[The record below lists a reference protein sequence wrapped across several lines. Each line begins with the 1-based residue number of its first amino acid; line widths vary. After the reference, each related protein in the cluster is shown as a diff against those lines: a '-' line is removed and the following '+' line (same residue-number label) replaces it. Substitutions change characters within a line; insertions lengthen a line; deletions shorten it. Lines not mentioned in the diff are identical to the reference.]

1 MPYHWFFAAPPAAV
15 PGRGVLV
22 ELESGDYLLL
32 SGDDGRLLWKQA
44 YGYAFPG
51 TPTISADG
59 NFALI
64 KGGMYGSLIT
74 IDLATGNSTWIERSF
89 NILVP
94 AVRGTAVLVPVNT
107 VEYYNVT
114 GGVQALD
121 LATGSKL
128 FKAGIP
134 ASAHPTTPALMSSQT
149 MYVATDEPALYAF
162 SLSTGQ
168 KLWDWP
174 LAHATAN
181 QAESSAGLS
190 PDETVLYHLGP
201 AGISATL
208 LPPVDPAHR
217 LV

>member
-1 MPYHWFFAAPPAAV
+1 V
-15 PGRGVLV
+15 Q
-22 ELESGDYLLL
+22 
-32 SGDDGRLLWKQA
+32 QA

-128 FKAGIP
+128 FKV
-134 ASAHPTTPALMSSQT
+134 M
-149 MYVATDEPALYAF
+149 MMVM
-162 SLSTGQ
+162 
-168 KLWDWP
+168 
-174 LAHATAN
+174 
-181 QAESSAGLS
+181 
-190 PDETVLYHLGP
+190 
-201 AGISATL
+201 
-208 LPPVDPAHR
+208 R
-217 LV
+217 